1 MKSIVYKNENG
12 FVDKLKRMYERKKNK
27 MFSYLKSKSMSM
39 SNIINNDNSSRFD
52 DNNMTIES
60 SMCSSMRKTNI
71 KIPPL
76 FRNMKMNNTSL
87 HSMHKLALSPSGS
100 SSLIMFPQSNTS
112 SLKKNASM
120 PTLLKHTNFT
130 MNFLKYIDLVLKKHN
145 DKSTKRGKQTTIP
158 RTIYACSFRS
168 SNTIDNKI
176 ASLYSTFPYKIKKQ
190 LEKMKSLNIHIKF
203 LMKAKLDIL
212 RQIDICDTRNQPIE
226 NDDFTSSLFTSM
238 ADFIDQNHEHDDFV
252 VNQEIDPSRFFKPNI
267 QFNEMEKP
275 KEFFKYSDRDNKMK
289 IKHEMITRLLKESMK
304 KEKMQRKILRKINNI
319 TLLQHW
325 NDKVNNEAQTDNCNM
340 NNESHIIAGT
350 KSSNNDDVN
359 DTDILFKELTKEKKV
374 EEKKI
379 PEENKVNWSLYS
391 SVKNSVVN
399 SEEKNKKKKKKK
411 TSAKKKKKEEPKVE
425 TKKEM
430 PSTKKEEI
438 PVQKEEEEIPKQ
450 EKIEI
455 KVNLEKQLESKHS
468 ILQKLDSVE
477 KKPEEK
483 KEELTE
489 EQLQELR
496 KKYTERE
503 RRIKR
508 ISKDKII
515 DPKILDIKEENFNI
529 NDFFF
534 PKGTDEQQKQKELK
548 VLKLTQELNYLLSQE
563 PQNGDQTLFEEFKEK
578 INSLKKFDRE
588 TYLSYLNDNY
598 DYIQEELNTLK
609 RLKKNERDIN
619 DFMYHFVSD
628 QKQTKQLRYLHVPD
642 IKLVTFEEE
651 IEYIISE
658 NSVDRKSNMKDY

>member
-52 DNNMTIES
+52 ENNITIES
-60 SMCSSMRKTNI
+60 SMCSSIRKTNV

-76 FRNMKMNNTSL
+76 FRNMKMNNNSL

-100 SSLIMFPQSNTS
+100 SSSILFPQSNTS
-112 SLKKNASM
+112 SLTKNASM
-120 PTLLKHTNFT
+120 PTLVKHTNFT

-145 DKSTKRGKQTTIP
+145 DKSTKREKQAT
-158 RTIYACSFRS
+158 RYKTIYACSFRS

-176 ASLYSTFPYKIKKQ
+176 SSLYSAFPYKIKKQ

-203 LMKAKLDIL
+203 LMKAKQDIL

-238 ADFIDQNHEHDDFV
+238 ADFIDQNHEHEDFV
-252 VNQEIDPSRFFKPNI
+252 VNQEIDPQRFFKPNI
-267 QFNEMEKP
+267 QFNEIEKP
-275 KEFFKYSDRDNKMK
+275 REYFKYSNRDNRMK
-289 IKHEMITRLLKESMK
+289 IKHEMISRLLKESME
-304 KEKMQRKILRKINNI
+304 KEKMQRKILRQINNI

-350 KSSNNDDVN
+350 KSSNNDVN
-359 DTDILFKELTKEKKV
+359 DTDTLFKELTKEKKII
-374 EEKKI
+374 EETKV
-379 PEENKVNWSLYS
+379 PEESKVNWSLYN
-391 SVKNSVVN
+391 SVKNSAVN
-399 SEEKNKKKKKKK
+399 SEEKSKKKKKKA
-411 TSAKKKKKEEPKVE
+411 SEKKKKKEEPKIE
-425 TKKEM
+425 IKKEM
-430 PSTKKEEI
+430 PPPKKEEI
-438 PVQKEEEEIPKQ
+438 KVENEEEIPKQ

-468 ILQKLDSVE
+468 ILQQLDSVE

-483 KEELTE
+483 KDELTE

-496 KKYTERE
+496 KKYIERE
-503 RRIKR
+503 RKIKR

-628 QKQTKQLRYLHVPD
+628 QKQIKQLRYLHVPD

>member
-52 DNNMTIES
+52 ENNITIES
-60 SMCSSMRKTNI
+60 SMCSSIRKTNV

-76 FRNMKMNNTSL
+76 FRNMKMNNNSL

-100 SSLIMFPQSNTS
+100 SSSILFPQSNTS
-112 SLKKNASM
+112 SLMKNASM
-120 PTLLKHTNFT
+120 PTLVKHMNFT

-145 DKSTKRGKQTTIP
+145 DKSTKREKQAT
-158 RTIYACSFRS
+158 RYKTIYACSFRS

-176 ASLYSTFPYKIKKQ
+176 SSLYSAFPYKIKKQ

-203 LMKAKLDIL
+203 LMKAKQDIL

-238 ADFIDQNHEHDDFV
+238 ADFIDQNHEHEDFV
-252 VNQEIDPSRFFKPNI
+252 VNQEIDPQRFFKPNI
-267 QFNEMEKP
+267 QFNEVEKP
-275 KEFFKYSDRDNKMK
+275 REFFKYSNRDNRMK
-289 IKHEMITRLLKESMK
+289 IKHEMISRLLKESME
-304 KEKMQRKILRKINNI
+304 KEKMQRKILRQINNI

-350 KSSNNDDVN
+350 KSSNNDVN
-359 DTDILFKELTKEKKV
+359 DTDTLFKELTKEKKII
-374 EEKKI
+374 EETKV
-379 PEENKVNWSLYS
+379 PEESKVNWSLYN
-391 SVKNSVVN
+391 SVKNSAVN
-399 SEEKNKKKKKKK
+399 SEEKSKKKKKKK
-411 TSAKKKKKEEPKVE
+411 ASEKKKKKEEPKIEV
-425 TKKEM
+425 KKEM
-430 PSTKKEEI
+430 PPPKKEEI
-438 PVQKEEEEIPKQ
+438 KVENEEEIPKQ

-455 KVNLEKQLESKHS
+455 KLNLEKQLESKHS
-468 ILQKLDSVE
+468 ILQQLDSVE

-483 KEELTE
+483 KDELTE

-496 KKYTERE
+496 KKYIERE
-503 RRIKR
+503 RKIKR

-628 QKQTKQLRYLHVPD
+628 QKQIKQLRYLHVPD

>member
-52 DNNMTIES
+52 ENNITIES
-60 SMCSSMRKTNI
+60 SMCSSIRKTNV

-76 FRNMKMNNTSL
+76 FRNMKMNNNSL

-100 SSLIMFPQSNTS
+100 SSSILFPQSNTS
-112 SLKKNASM
+112 SLMKNASM
-120 PTLLKHTNFT
+120 PTLVKHMNFT

-145 DKSTKRGKQTTIP
+145 DKSTKREKQAT
-158 RTIYACSFRS
+158 RYKTIYACSFRS

-176 ASLYSTFPYKIKKQ
+176 SSLYSTFPYKIKKQ

-203 LMKAKLDIL
+203 LMKAKHDIL

-238 ADFIDQNHEHDDFV
+238 ADFIDQNHEHEDFV
-252 VNQEIDPSRFFKPNI
+252 VNQEIDPQRFFKPNI
-267 QFNEMEKP
+267 QFNEVEKP
-275 KEFFKYSDRDNKMK
+275 REFFKYSNRDNRMK
-289 IKHEMITRLLKESMK
+289 IKHEMISRLLKESME
-304 KEKMQRKILRKINNI
+304 KEKMQRKILRQINNI

-350 KSSNNDDVN
+350 KSSNNDVN
-359 DTDILFKELTKEKKV
+359 DTDTLFKELTKEKKII
-374 EEKKI
+374 EETKV
-379 PEENKVNWSLYS
+379 PEESKVNWSLYN
-391 SVKNSVVN
+391 SVKNSAVN
-399 SEEKNKKKKKKK
+399 SEEKSKKKKKKK
-411 TSAKKKKKEEPKVE
+411 ASEKKKKKEEPKIEV
-425 TKKEM
+425 KKEM
-430 PSTKKEEI
+430 PPPKKEEI
-438 PVQKEEEEIPKQ
+438 KVENEEEIPKQ

-455 KVNLEKQLESKHS
+455 KLNLEKQLESKHS
-468 ILQKLDSVE
+468 ILQQLDSVE

-483 KEELTE
+483 KDELTE

-496 KKYTERE
+496 KKYIERE
-503 RRIKR
+503 RKIKR

-628 QKQTKQLRYLHVPD
+628 QKQIKQLRYLHVPD

>member
-52 DNNMTIES
+52 ENNITIES
-60 SMCSSMRKTNI
+60 SMCSSIRKTNV

-76 FRNMKMNNTSL
+76 FRNMKMNNNSL

-100 SSLIMFPQSNTS
+100 SSSILFPQSNTS
-112 SLKKNASM
+112 SLTKNASM
-120 PTLLKHTNFT
+120 PTLVKHTNFT

-145 DKSTKRGKQTTIP
+145 DKSTKREKQTT
-158 RTIYACSFRS
+158 RYKTIYACSFRS
-168 SNTIDNKI
+168 SNNIDNKI
-176 ASLYSTFPYKIKKQ
+176 SSLYSTFPYKIKKQ

-203 LMKAKLDIL
+203 LMKAKQDIL

-226 NDDFTSSLFTSM
+226 NDVFLSSLFTSM
-238 ADFIDQNHEHDDFV
+238 ADFIDQNHEHEDFV
-252 VNQEIDPSRFFKPNI
+252 VNQEIDPQRFFKPNI
-267 QFNEMEKP
+267 QFNEVEKP
-275 KEFFKYSDRDNKMK
+275 REFFKYSDRDNRMK
-289 IKHEMITRLLKESMK
+289 IKHEMISRLLKESME
-304 KEKMQRKILRKINNI
+304 KEKIQRKILRQINNI

-325 NDKVNNEAQTDNCNM
+325 NDKVNNETQTDNCNM

-350 KSSNNDDVN
+350 KSSNNDVN
-359 DTDILFKELTKEKKV
+359 DTDTLFKELTKEKKIV
-374 EEKKI
+374 EETKV
-379 PEENKVNWSLYS
+379 PEESKVNWSLYN
-391 SVKNSVVN
+391 SVKNSAVN
-399 SEEKNKKKKKKK
+399 SEEKSKKKKKKK
-411 TSAKKKKKEEPKVE
+411 TSEKKKKKEEPKIEV
-425 TKKEM
+425 KKEM
-430 PSTKKEEI
+430 PPPKKEEI
-438 PVQKEEEEIPKQ
+438 KVENEEEIPKQ

-483 KEELTE
+483 KDELTE

-496 KKYTERE
+496 KKYIERE
-503 RRIKR
+503 RKIKR

-628 QKQTKQLRYLHVPD
+628 QKQIKQLRYLHVPD

>member
-1 MKSIVYKNENG
+1 M
-12 FVDKLKRMYERKKNK
+12 
-27 MFSYLKSKSMSM
+27 
-39 SNIINNDNSSRFD
+39 
-52 DNNMTIES
+52 
-60 SMCSSMRKTNI
+60 
-71 KIPPL
+71 
-76 FRNMKMNNTSL
+76 
-87 HSMHKLALSPSGS
+87 
-100 SSLIMFPQSNTS
+100 
-112 SLKKNASM
+112 
-120 PTLLKHTNFT
+120 
-130 MNFLKYIDLVLKKHN
+130 
-145 DKSTKRGKQTTIP
+145 
-158 RTIYACSFRS
+158 
-168 SNTIDNKI
+168 
-176 ASLYSTFPYKIKKQ
+176 
-190 LEKMKSLNIHIKF
+190 
-203 LMKAKLDIL
+203 
-212 RQIDICDTRNQPIE
+212 
-226 NDDFTSSLFTSM
+226 
-238 ADFIDQNHEHDDFV
+238 
-252 VNQEIDPSRFFKPNI
+252 
-267 QFNEMEKP
+267 
-275 KEFFKYSDRDNKMK
+275 
-289 IKHEMITRLLKESMK
+289 
-304 KEKMQRKILRKINNI
+304 
-319 TLLQHW
+319 
-325 NDKVNNEAQTDNCNM
+325 
-340 NNESHIIAGT
+340 
-350 KSSNNDDVN
+350 
-359 DTDILFKELTKEKKV
+359 
-374 EEKKI
+374 
-379 PEENKVNWSLYS
+379 NWSLYS

-399 SEEKNKKKKKKK
+399 SEEKNKKKKK
-411 TSAKKKKKEEPKVE
+411 TSTKKKKKEEPKVE